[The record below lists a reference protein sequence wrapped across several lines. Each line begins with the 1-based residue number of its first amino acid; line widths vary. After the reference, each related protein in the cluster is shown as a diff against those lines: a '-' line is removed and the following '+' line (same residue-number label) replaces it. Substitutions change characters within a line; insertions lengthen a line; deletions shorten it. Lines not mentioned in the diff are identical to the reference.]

1 MIGGLKLTEIERNN
15 RISEEIERISGFFEK
30 LPKNKLSIISPLI
43 RNAAFMRVT
52 LDDLQETIA
61 RDGPVDH
68 YQNGANQSGT
78 KQSAALQGYIALQ
91 KTYLQTVKSLAEYL
105 PPEKKV
111 SPQDI
116 AYQEARA
123 RADAYAADQKAKR
136 HRAWIEEERK
146 RAEEEGRGFDLE
158 ALEEEARNR
167 PEWEQEQIEHRVV
180 LDAEIARAKRQR
192 GIQ

>member
-1 MIGGLKLTEIERNN
+1 MTEKERNKRIKEEIK
-15 RISEEIERISGFFEK
+15 RISFFFEE
-30 LPKNKLSIISPLI
+30 LPENEMSIISPLI
-43 RNAAFMRVT
+43 QNAAFMRVT
-52 LDDLQETIA
+52 LEDLQETIA

-91 KTYLQTVKSLAEYL
+91 KTYLQTAKSLAEYL
-105 PPEKKV
+105 PPEKKI

-116 AYQEARA
+116 AYQEAKA
-123 RADAYAADQKAKR
+123 KAEAYAADQKAKR
-136 HRAWIEEERK
+136 HRAWIEAERE
-146 RAEEEGRGFDLE
+146 RAEEEGRVFDE
-158 ALEEEARNR
+158 DQLEEEARSR
-167 PEWEQEQIEHRVV
+167 PEWEQEQIEHCVV